1 LTKVA
6 IIILNYNGKRFLSDC
21 IKSVLEQ
28 SYRDFRIYLVDNSST
43 DGSVEFV
50 RKYFP
55 EVEVIVNS
63 DNLGFAAGNNA
74 GFSRTINRHD
84 YIVLLNNDTKVDK
97 NWLKELLKP
106 LETGESIGISTSL
119 VLSWNGEHIDHAGGQ
134 ILNLLGGWFGGYQPT
149 RNPRPR
155 RIFNVFYGSGCSLA
169 IKSTVLKD
177 VGLFDPSFFTYYEDV
192 DLSWRCLLSGF
203 KVVCNPR
210 SIVFHLGSA
219 PMSGPIYV
227 SKPILEFH
235 KEKNVFAVM
244 FKNLSTMYLVLLF
257 LPLLLTRLFFIFYR
271 LRISTDVFRARI
283 SGLKYFF
290 THLPYYH
297 QGRNRIQ
304 SRRKKQDREVF
315 RSNPHPIFS
324 IKGLKLTKRLQKI
337 HARQRVI
344 EEERI

>member
-1 LTKVA
+1 MTRVA

-28 SYRDFRIYLVDNSST
+28 SYRDFRIYLVDNNST

-50 RKYFP
+50 RRYFQ

-63 DNLGFAAGNNA
+63 DNLGFAAGNNV
-74 GFSRTINRHD
+74 GFSKTMNHHD
-84 YIVLLNNDTKVDK
+84 YIVLLNNDTRVDK
-97 NWLKELLKP
+97 DWLKELLKP
-106 LETGESIGISTSL
+106 LEIGENIGISTGL

-134 ILNLLGGWFGGYQPT
+134 ILNLLGGCFGGYQPT
-149 RNPRPR
+149 RNSVPKG
-155 RIFNVFYGSGCSLA
+155 IFNIFYGSGCSLA

-177 VGLFDPSFFTYYEDV
+177 VGFFDPSFFIYYEDV
-192 DLSWRCLLSGF
+192 DLSWRCLLRGF
-203 KVVCNPR
+203 NVVCNPR

-227 SKPILEFH
+227 SKPIWEFH
-235 KEKNVFAVM
+235 KEKNLFAVM
-244 FKNLSTMYLVLLF
+244 FRNLGTMYLVALF

-297 QGRNRIQ
+297 QGRNKIQ
-304 SRRKKQDREVF
+304 SRRKRQDWKVF
-315 RSNPHPIFS
+315 RSNPRPIFS
-324 IKGLKLTKRLQKI
+324 VKGLKLTKIFQKI
-337 HARQRVI
+337 HIR
-344 EEERI
+344 